1 MQFVQENILLI
12 LCALAVLFVIV
23 SIIKKAIK
31 LTIFLVI
38 ISFLLGSGGAYIKNI
53 TDRYSIKMEGN
64 SVVYKINGNDGNFN
78 IDDVAKVTEEKA
90 DDSKN
95 TKVNI
100 EFKNG
105 SNIGF
110 NVDSKLWKYIVKG
123 KAEKAG
129 LSVDNN
135 TK

>member
-1 MQFVQENILLI
+1 MQFIQENILLI

-38 ISFLLGSGGAYIKNI
+38 LSFVFGSGGAYIKDL
-53 TDRYSIKMEGN
+53 TSKYSLSVN
-64 SVVYKINGNDGNFN
+64 SGVVEYNINGNSGNFN
-78 IDDVAKVTEEKA
+78 VSDVAKVTEEDA
-90 DDSKN
+90 GDNKN

-110 NVDSKLWKYIVKG
+110 NVNSTAWKYIVKG

-129 LSVDNN
+129 MSVS
-135 TK
+135 TAE